1 MPKQSDLLN
10 KVPRKAPGYAS
21 RKDASSWTIPLPL
34 LDKVLTTD
42 DFEAKTKTMYE
53 VPINPAEPTK
63 GTFTCMIV
71 HINGNEDLR
80 GIIQWKKDI
89 ESIVT
94 GKGIE
99 KPEVMVKLTLDRC
112 TGAPR
117 NSYEAFIEGQ
127 RATRQL
133 AAMELANNP
142 PVQGD
147 GEAARVFTQRLNAH
161 NAAVEQAKAL
171 TKEDHTKALQQVI
184 EDASPNDVLA
194 QQIRMMKHEMKKPYD
209 LKVKAYVSMLL
220 KINLLELPELPPF
233 AGKAQSLSKA
243 DLVEIVRYGVPQKWQ
258 HQLRLQNFDT
268 SKHTFQELIKFM
280 EAQEEAEESI
290 PQSKKK
296 SKHNYDKNKGEE
308 KWCAIHHSHTHN
320 TEDCRDNKKNKNN
333 KPYKKTGNQKNNSNH
348 GNKTWSR
355 QSDENK
361 KFTQA
366 EVNSL
371 VAKEVKKA
379 KATWTTQNKKR
390 KNNSEEE
397 ANMVIL
403 DSDTESINS
412 NPQSTSELNKFQLKL
427 SGIDLD
433 DLDKVFE
440 EHSNKND

>member
-21 RKDASSWTIPLPL
+21 RKDAWSIPLPL
-34 LDKVLTTD
+34 LDKVVTPEEL
-42 DFEAKTKTMYE
+42 EARTKTLYN
-53 VPINPAEPTK
+53 VPADPAEPNK
-63 GTFTCMIV
+63 GSFTCMIV

-80 GIIQWKKDI
+80 GIIQWKKDV
-89 ESIVT
+89 ESIIT
-94 GKGIE
+94 GKGIV

-117 NSYEAFIEGQ
+117 NSYEAFIEGK

-133 AAMELANNP
+133 EAMELANNP

-147 GEAARVFTQRLNAH
+147 GEAARAFTQRQNAH

-171 TKEDHTKALQQVI
+171 TREDHEKALQQVI
-184 EDASPNDVLA
+184 EDASPSDVLA

-209 LKVKAYVSMLL
+209 LKFKAYVSMLL

-233 AGKAQSLSKA
+233 SGKTQSLTKA
-243 DLVEIVRYGVPQKWQ
+243 DLVEIIRYGVPQKWQ

-268 SKHTFQELIKFM
+268 SRHTLQELIKFM

-290 PQSKKK
+290 PQTKKK
-296 SKHNYDKNKGEE
+296 SKHNHERNKED

-333 KPYKKTGNQKNNSNH
+333 KPYKKDFNKNKNGNH

-355 QSDENK
+355 QSNENK

-366 EVNSL
+366 EVNTL

-379 KATWTTQNKKR
+379 KATWVTQNKKR
-390 KNNSEEE
+390 KNTSEEE
-397 ANMVIL
+397 ANMVII
-403 DSDTESINS
+403 DSDAESINP
-412 NPQSTSELNKFQLKL
+412 NHESTSELNNFQLKL

-433 DLDKVFE
+433 DLDKLFKE
-440 EHSNKND
+440 TNKNDNE